1 MEQVQDLGKLTYQEF
16 LQEIKTRKGN
26 LSGCTYE
33 VTQNAFLSNYNLQ
46 EGNFSCGIAARFA
59 PYPHPIDLG
68 KGQFVNLTISSLEC
82 PSLDISECTFRV
94 AVYLDKKSVRTKD
107 KGIKLGTHIPRVALS
122 YL

>member
-1 MEQVQDLGKLTYQEF
+1 MKEQVQYLGKLSYQEF

-33 VTQNAFLSNYNLQ
+33 VTQNAFLSNYNLN
-46 EGNFSCGIAARFA
+46 EGEFSCGIAAKFSR
-59 PYPHPIDLG
+59 YPHPIHLG
-68 KGQFVNLTISSLEC
+68 KGKFTNLTISWLEC

-107 KGIKLGTHIPRVALS
+107 KGIKLGTVALS